1 MLTVFAAL
9 VPVFLLIVLGYI
21 LRRILLPQDAHWM
34 GLEQLVYYVL
44 FPALLIETLG
54 RANLASVPVGGVGGA
69 LLLSVLL
76 MSGLCLAIRPFLA
89 RTMNVDGP
97 AFTSVFQGTVRWQT
111 FVALSVANTLFGDRG
126 LALASVAMVAM
137 IPMINVLSVSVL
149 AHFASPQRMSWAST
163 LMAIARNPIIWGC
176 VIGLAINLTH
186 LPVPR
191 PLYDFA
197 ASLGRCSLAIGLL
210 VVGAGLHV
218 EGLLRPRPAA
228 MLTVVLKLVAM
239 PVLAISLGLAF
250 GLSGSNLAV
259 VACCASVPSA
269 SNGYVLARQMGG
281 DASLLAQIL
290 TWQTILAVI
299 TMPVFITFAG

>member
-9 VPVFLLIVLGYI
+9 VPVFLLIVLGYV

-176 VIGLAINLTH
+176 VIGLAINEAVLALSRLDVDYELLIVDDGSSDRTAEIVRA
-186 LPVPR
+186 LADTDERVR
-191 PLYDFA
+191 LA
-197 ASLGRCSLAIGLL
+197 TMCWWVMRARTGSRVARAMIGSL
-210 VVGAGLHV
+210 V
-218 EGLLRPRPAA
+218 ERGTTRS
-228 MLTVVLKLVAM
+228 LVARATM
-239 PVLAISLGLAF
+239 SSRAALETTFSWAELAMINTMEEK
-250 GLSGSNLAV
+250 GSMSCRTA
-259 VACCASVPSA
+259 
-269 SNGYVLARQMGG
+269 
-281 DASLLAQIL
+281 
-290 TWQTILAVI
+290 TWTNRS
-299 TMPVFITFAG
+299 